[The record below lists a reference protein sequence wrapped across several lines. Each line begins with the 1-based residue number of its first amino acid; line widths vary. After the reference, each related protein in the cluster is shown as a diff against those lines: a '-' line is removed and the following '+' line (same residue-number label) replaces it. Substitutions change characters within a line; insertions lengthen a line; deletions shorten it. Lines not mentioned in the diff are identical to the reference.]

1 MSLFLNHV
9 VTQLLYLLSYLPY
22 FLMRL
27 QHLFTFEALRCG
39 TYWRAAFKRGRG
51 LFQCNIN
58 DLHEISKLWNFLF
71 PNNNK
76 WPPLYDVSHFEVW
89 CLLEGGAFQRV
100 ALILIWVSV
109 RHLFETWR
117 LLEEMRYLF
126 IYLIWWWKGPYIDYV
141 KSILS
146 DRFYNLFA
154 VVHWQD
160 KSPYFVFLRE
170 FFLFY
175 GKHFNVPE

>member
-9 VTQLLYLLSYLPY
+9 LTQLLYSLSYLPY

-71 PNNNK
+71 PNNNE
-76 WPPLYDVSHFEVW
+76 WPPLW
-89 CLLEGGAFQRV
+89 CIAFWGLVLIRGRCFLEGSPYSDLSVSATLIWNL
-100 ALILIWVSV
+100 ALIRGNAVFV
-109 RHLFETWR
+109 
-117 LLEEMRYLF
+117 YLF
-126 IYLIWWWKGPYIDYV
+126 DLMMER
-141 KSILS
+141 SIHRLCEI
-146 DRFYNLFA
+146 NTK
-154 VVHWQD
+154 W
-160 KSPYFVFLRE
+160 
-170 FFLFY
+170 
-175 GKHFNVPE
+175 